1 MWWDLRMTYDAVPLI
16 PRAVLFGN
24 PTYAAPTVS
33 PDGTRLGYLAPD
45 EGVLNVW
52 VGPVETPNQATPVT
66 RDRGRGIR
74 VFGFCHDDRTLYYLQ
89 DEGGDENWR
98 LHLLDLESGA
108 ERCVTPY
115 DNVQVRVLGHNRWH
129 PTTMLLGINRDK
141 PELHDVYRLDL
152 TTGELEKIREN
163 PGYVGWLADTDLSI
177 QGAASVTEDGGVVYH
192 LADEDGEFHP
202 WLEVPAEDANTTSPV
217 GFSRDGNTL
226 YVVSSLSAN
235 AARLVSVDLA
245 TGKETELAADPAY
258 DVDGVE
264 FDPETRVPQAVVF
277 DKDRKSW
284 TFLDDA
290 YGEAVAHL
298 RSLLGIDGELGINRT
313 ERGDRIWMVWVMP
326 SDGPVRF
333 YLYDRSTSG
342 LRFLFAHK
350 PELGEYALAPMEPFT
365 FTARDGLEIHGYVTF
380 PPDVERVRL
389 PAVLNVHGGPWAR
402 DTWGYNAEAQ
412 WLANRGYACVQVNFR
427 GSTGYGKAFGNAADK
442 QWGRT
447 MHTDLLDA
455 IEHLSGQGFIDAG
468 RIGIMGGSYGGYAA
482 LAGAA
487 FTPDVFRCAVDLCG
501 PSNLLTLLAAVPPYW
516 KPMVAMMYA
525 KVGNPETEKDML
537 WERSPLSR
545 VEDISIPVLVAQGA
559 NDPRVKQ
566 AEAEQIVEALQ
577 AKGLPHE
584 YLLFPDEGHGLAR
597 PENRE
602 IYYAAAE
609 RFLAEHLGG
618 RSEG

>member
-1 MWWDLRMTYDAVPLI
+1 MTYDAVPLI

-52 VGPVETPNQATPVT
+52 VGPVDEPDQAAPVT

-98 LHLLDLESGA
+98 LHLLDLDSGT

-129 PTTMLLGINRDK
+129 PTTMLLGINKDK

-152 TTGELEKIREN
+152 TSDQLEKVLDN
-163 PGYVGWLADTDLSI
+163 PGYVGWLADTDLTI
-177 QGAASVTEDGGVVYH
+177 QGAASVTEDGGVVFF
-192 LADEDGEFHP
+192 LADEDAEFHP
-202 WLEVPAEDANTTSPV
+202 WLEVPADDANTTSPV
-217 GFSRDGNTL
+217 GFSRDGSTL
-226 YVVSSLSAN
+226 YLVSSLGAN

-245 TGKETELAADPAY
+245 TGEQAEMAADPAY

-264 FDPETRVPQAVVF
+264 FDPETRVPQAVIF

-284 TFLDDA
+284 TFLDEA
-290 YGEAVAHL
+290 YGDAVEQL
-298 RSLLGIDGELGINRT
+298 RASLGIDGELGINRT
-313 ERGDRIWMVWVMP
+313 ERGDQLWMVSVMP
-326 SDGPVRF
+326 SDGPIRY
-333 YLYDRSTSG
+333 YLYDRSTGG

-350 PELGEYALAPMEPFT
+350 PDLGGYALAPMEAFA

-380 PPDVERVRL
+380 PPDVEREHL

-402 DTWGYNAEAQ
+402 DAWGYNAEVQ

-455 IEHLSGQGFIDAG
+455 INHLTRQGAIDPD

-501 PSNLLTLLAAVPPYW
+501 PSNLLTLLASVPPYW

-525 KVGNPETEKDML
+525 KVGDPETEKDML

-545 VEDISIPVLVAQGA
+545 VDDISIPVLVAQGA

-566 AEAEQIVEALQ
+566 AEAEQIVEAL
-577 AKGLPHE
+577 KGKGVPHE

-602 IYYAAAE
+602 VYYAAAE

-618 RSEG
+618 RSE